1 MPERRIG
8 RGRPQLATAWRT
20 ARCWNPACQ
29 PAAAREPASCARHRH
44 GAWAEASALSA
55 TSAAVHAMLS
65 AVAATGR
72 ARRYGGLLGD

>member
-29 PAAAREPASCARHRH
+29 PAAAREPASCARLTRLL
-44 GAWAEASALSA
+44 LS
-55 TSAAVHAMLS
+55 SD
-65 AVAATGR
+65 
-72 ARRYGGLLGD
+72 LLRVSGWSVLR

>member
-29 PAAAREPASCARHRH
+29 PAAAWEPASCARHRH
-44 GAWAEASALSA
+44 GAWAEADYNPLEVRV
-55 TSAAVHAMLS
+55 TP
-65 AVAATGR
+65 
-72 ARRYGGLLGD
+72 

>member
-8 RGRPQLATAWRT
+8 RRRPQLATAWRT

-44 GAWAEASALSA
+44 GAWAEADYNPLEEEF
-55 TSAAVHAMLS
+55 
-65 AVAATGR
+65 
-72 ARRYGGLLGD
+72 LGKLKAIDGVSQVET